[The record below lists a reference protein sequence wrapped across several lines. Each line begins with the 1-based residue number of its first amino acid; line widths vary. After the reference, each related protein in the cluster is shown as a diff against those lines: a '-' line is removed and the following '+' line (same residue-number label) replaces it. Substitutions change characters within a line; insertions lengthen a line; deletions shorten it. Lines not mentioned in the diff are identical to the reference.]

1 MPVRRVRSA
10 LASATLVAA
19 ACVGAEGTALAAT
32 PDWSGRY
39 TVVTFASDKL
49 GTSVAARQP
58 EPDFSGQ
65 YTFSTSCVGTC
76 VATAS
81 DGPAPSNPTIP
92 QPARYTWD
100 GRQWVFN
107 YNWQWECFRGADV
120 PREYAAARS
129 LVFYAPTA
137 DGSMFGTW
145 RTEILEG
152 LCKGTVIM
160 PVAAYPA

>member
-1 MPVRRVRSA
+1 MSVRRARSA
-10 LASATLVAA
+10 LASATVVAA
-19 ACVGAEGTALAAT
+19 ACVSGTATAHALP
-32 PDWSGRY
+32 PDWNGRY
-39 TVVTFASDKL
+39 TVVTFASSKS
-49 GTSVAARQP
+49 GTSIAARQP

-65 YTFSTSCVGTC
+65 YTFTTSCSGGC

-81 DGPAPSNPTIP
+81 DGPAPSNPTVP
-92 QPARYTWD
+92 QPTRYTWD
-100 GRQWVFN
+100 GRQWVFS

-120 PREYAAARS
+120 PTEYAQARS
-129 LVFYAPTA
+129 LVFYSPTL

-152 LCKGTVIM
+152 LCKGTVVM

>member
-1 MPVRRVRSA
+1 MPARRAHTA
-10 LASATLVAA
+10 LASATFVAA
-19 ACVGAEGTALAAT
+19 ACVCAEGTAEAAL

-49 GTSVAARQP
+49 GTSIAARQP

-65 YTFSTSCVGTC
+65 YTFSTSCASTC

-92 QPARYTWD
+92 QPPRYTWD

-120 PREYAAARS
+120 PTEYAAARS

-137 DGSMFGTW
+137 DGTMFGTW
-145 RTEILEG
+145 RTEILDG

>member
-1 MPVRRVRSA
+1 MPARRARAS
-10 LASATLVAA
+10 ASATFVAA
-19 ACVGAEGTALAAT
+19 ACVCAPGTAQAAT
-32 PDWSGRY
+32 PEWSGRY

-49 GTSVAARQP
+49 GTSIAARQP

-65 YTFSTSCVGTC
+65 YTFSTSCVGSC
-76 VATAS
+76 VAVAS

-92 QPARYTWD
+92 HPPRYTWD

-137 DGSMFGTW
+137 DGTMYGTW

-152 LCKGTVIM
+152 ICRGTVIM